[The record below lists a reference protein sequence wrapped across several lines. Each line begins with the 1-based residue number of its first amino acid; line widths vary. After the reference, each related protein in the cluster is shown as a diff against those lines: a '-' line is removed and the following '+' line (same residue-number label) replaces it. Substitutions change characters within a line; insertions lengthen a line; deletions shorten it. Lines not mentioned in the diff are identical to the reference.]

1 MNKYKATKN
10 LTLKTPG
17 IHVAEGEVVELEPA
31 YAEQVNKD
39 LKLTFPDVDAV
50 LVPVDT
56 TESVEVE
63 QPKKTTR
70 KKKTDDTETVEDA
83 AE

>member
-1 MNKYKATKN
+1 MAKYKAIKN
-10 LTLKTPG
+10 LTLSTPS
-17 IHVAEGEVVELEPA
+17 IYVTEGRVVELEPA

-50 LVPVDT
+50 LELVEETKSASRSKKADT
-56 TESVEVE
+56 KAS
-63 QPKKTTR
+63 
-70 KKKTDDTETVEDA
+70 EDA

>member
-1 MNKYKATKN
+1 MAKYKAIKN
-10 LTLKTPG
+10 LTLPTPG
-17 IHVAEGEVVELEPA
+17 IYVQEGNIVELEPD

-50 LVPVDT
+50 LELVEETKSAQRSKKADT
-56 TESVEVE
+56 KAS
-63 QPKKTTR
+63 
-70 KKKTDDTETVEDA
+70 EDA

>member
-1 MNKYKATKN
+1 MANYKAIKN

-17 IHVAEGEVVELEPA
+17 IDVAEGEVVELEPT

-50 LVPVDT
+50 LELAEETKPA
-56 TESVEVE
+56 SRS
-63 QPKKTTR
+63 KKADA
-70 KKKTDDTETVEDA
+70 KASEDA
-83 AE
+83 E

>member
-10 LTLKTPG
+10 LTLKTPD
-17 IHVAEGEVVELEPA
+17 IYVAEGGVVELEPA

-50 LVPVDT
+50 LELVETKPASRSKKADT
-56 TESVEVE
+56 KAS
-63 QPKKTTR
+63 
-70 KKKTDDTETVEDA
+70 EDV

>member
-17 IHVAEGEVVELEPA
+17 IQVAEGEVVELEPA

-50 LVPVDT
+50 LELVETKPASRSKKADT
-56 TESVEVE
+56 KAS
-63 QPKKTTR
+63 
-70 KKKTDDTETVEDA
+70 EDV